1 MGAYL
6 TVRQSSIK
14 SMAAHIVPDPPY
26 VLLVEADLLLA
37 ESVGDALFDSGF
49 VPLLATDAT
58 EALQYMAGTSAPVL
72 IILDLDSV
80 GDPAELLARFRA
92 DARWSRVPI
101 VVTGTAQLP
110 GHVQVDGVMPK
121 PFDAEKLVSFGREHI
136 ARPR

>member
-1 MGAYL
+1 
-6 TVRQSSIK
+6 
-14 SMAAHIVPDPPY
+14 MAAQIVPDPPY

-37 ESVGDALFDSGF
+37 QSVGDALFDGGF

-58 EALQYMAGTSAPVL
+58 EALRYMAGTSAPVL
-72 IILDLDSV
+72 VILDLDSV
-80 GDPAELLARFRA
+80 GEPADLLARFRA
-92 DARWSRVPI
+92 DARWSRIPV

-110 GHVQVDGVMPK
+110 GYLQVDGVLPK